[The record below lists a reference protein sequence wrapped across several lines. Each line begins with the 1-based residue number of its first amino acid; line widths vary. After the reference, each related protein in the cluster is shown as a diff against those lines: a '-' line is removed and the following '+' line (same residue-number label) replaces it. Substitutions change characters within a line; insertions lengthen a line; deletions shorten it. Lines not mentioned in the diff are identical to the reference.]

1 MRIGNNKTIC
11 IFWKH
16 SSFRKHFLFL
26 FDTFSKC
33 ALFRLIFKFM
43 NKEPFAKLLK
53 PQPKVGASKR
63 ERGDLENEHAEQY
76 IQFK

>member
-1 MRIGNNKTIC
+1 
-11 IFWKH
+11 
-16 SSFRKHFLFL
+16 
-26 FDTFSKC
+26 
-33 ALFRLIFKFM
+33 M